1 MEFLANNRAAL
12 GIISELE
19 QFYYGSGPFTMAGVV
34 GVVLNLAV
42 WFGIKVLFP
51 AGRDIDWFAL
61 GVAIISFIARQKFK
75 LDTIPLV
82 AGAAALGLIY
92 RRLF

>member
-1 MEFLANNRAAL
+1 MAIRDLFSKKQVCHFLVTDEGEIAKKYNHFMEFLAN
-12 GIISELE
+12 
-19 QFYYGSGPFTMAGVV
+19 
-34 GVVLNLAV
+34 NLAV
-42 WFGIKVLFP
+42 WFGINVLFP